1 MKSTLFKILTLL
13 TLISTLGTCI
23 PLSLSATADGF
34 DNKLELDIDGFD
46 CKTEGG
52 KIFVYPN
59 KTDKPRYVKGNDYKE
74 NNFRSTKL
82 MVFDKDG
89 LLIEAGGDIYTNSAT
104 VTGSPQQGV
113 YVPAGGFLVAFYSGT
128 NLTKAFNTAME
139 GAMLYNATMAVIYE
153 MHGSIN
159 GNKLTIEYNN
169 PAPVSA
175 DAKKF
180 LFVGNSSTYFSG
192 TPIIFKGLAKAAG
205 VEIDVDY
212 STFGSAYLSE
222 FADPNHERGRF
233 LRNKLK
239 TESYDYVVLQDAAK
253 ASYHITKPQVETL
266 LPLIE
271 ENGAEALLYMRYS
284 AASTVDRIRE
294 NAKKHH
300 TNYTNVAK
308 DFDLVCAP
316 SADAF
321 VYSAERYPEIYL
333 YADDGGHHSKAGAY
347 LAACTWLYSYLGV
360 DPTGNTYDAQL
371 GESTAKKLQECAK
384 VACEEGYPFP
394 EADTSFTDTDGT
406 KYDNI
411 AKGKTYTVTGGA
423 YDNESWTDTKDG
435 KPIGKLTDGFT
446 AAVGD
451 EGAVGAYT
459 GGNGHS
465 VTIDL
470 GSVSSIIRINTDMF
484 GNSDWGIP
492 DPKDMVIKVSISND
506 GESFTEVG
514 TANVS
519 GELLGGNWTK
529 REFTLEFESL
539 TEARYVRLD
548 YKAQN
553 FIWSSEISVHGIL
566 GEEEDAPSEESS
578 EIITESTTESDS
590 EDTATEPENK
600 SLAWLYWLL
609 GGLVV
614 VGGVVAAVL
623 ITKKK

>member
-1 MKSTLFKILTLL
+1 MKNTIIRIITLL
-13 TLISTLGTCI
+13 TLVSTLGTCL
-23 PLSLSATADGF
+23 PLSITASADGF
-34 DNKLELDIDGFD
+34 DNKFELDIDGFD
-46 CKTEGG
+46 CKAEGG
-52 KIFVYPN
+52 KVFVYPN
-59 KTDKPRYVKGNDYKE
+59 KTDKPRYLKGDDYKV
-74 NNFRSTKL
+74 NNFRTAKL

-89 LLIEAGGDIYTNSAT
+89 LLIEAGGEIFANSET
-104 VTGSPQQGV
+104 VTGSPQEGV
-113 YVPAGGFLVAFYSGT
+113 YIPAGGFLVAFYTGT
-128 NLTKAFNTAME
+128 KLTQAFNTAME

-159 GNKLTIEYNN
+159 GNKLTVEYNN
-169 PAPVSA
+169 PAPVSS

-205 VEIDVDY
+205 IEIDVDY
-212 STFGSAYLSE
+212 STFGSAFLSE
-222 FADPNHERGRF
+222 FADPNHERGKF
-233 LRNKLK
+233 FRNKLK
-239 TESYDYVVLQDAAK
+239 TENYDYVVLQDAAK
-253 ASYHITKPQVETL
+253 SSYHNTKPQVETL

-284 AASTVDRIRE
+284 AASTVDQIRE
-294 NAKKHH
+294 NAIKHH

-321 VYSAERYPEIYL
+321 VFSAERYPEIYL

-371 GESTAKKLQECAK
+371 GAETAKKLQECAK

-394 EADTSFTDTDGT
+394 ETDTSFTDKDGT
-406 KYDNI
+406 KYENI
-411 AKGKTYTVTGGA
+411 AQGKTYTVTGGA
-423 YDNESWTDTKDG
+423 YSNESWTDTKNG
-435 KPIGKLTDGFT
+435 KPIGKLTDGFL
-446 AAVGD
+446 AGNGD
-451 EGAVGAYT
+451 DGAVGAYT

-470 GSVSSIIRINTDMF
+470 GSVSSIIRINTDIF
-484 GNSDWGIP
+484 GNSGWGIP
-492 DPKDMVIKVSISND
+492 DPKDMVIKVSVSND
-506 GESFTEVG
+506 GKSFTELG
-514 TANVS
+514 TANIS

-529 REFTLEFESL
+529 REFTLKLESL

-548 YKAQN
+548 YKEQN
-553 FIWSSEISVHGIL
+553 FIWSSEIQIHGIL
-566 GEEEDAPSEESS
+566 GEEEDVPADESS
-578 EIITESTTESDS
+578 AIINANESETAS
-590 EDTATEPENK
+590 EDATEEPTNK

-609 GGLVV
+609 GGLVA
-614 VGGVVAAVL
+614 VGGIVAA
-623 ITKKK
+623 IIISKKK